1 MPLTP
6 FHLGPALF
14 FGLLLF
20 SVIHLPT
27 FLVANVVID
36 LEPLFALLFQ
46 LDYPLHGFF
55 HSFLGGSIIAIA
67 LSFIMT
73 RFDEGIHEIMRFFN
87 LEQQY
92 SPRSIWFASFS
103 GVYIHVILDSRL
115 YTDIKPFF
123 PLDVNPIL
131 SGSMFAGFETYG
143 CCLVL
148 LILGIG
154 LYVYKQLNTKTRF

>member
-27 FLVANVVID
+27 FLVANVIID
-36 LEPLFALLFQ
+36 LEPFFVLLFQ

-55 HSFLGGSIIAIA
+55 HSLLGGSIIAVI
-67 LSFIMT
+67 LFFIMT
-73 RFDEGIHEIMRFFN
+73 RFDDRIQKMMRFFK
-87 LEQQY
+87 LEQEH
-92 SPRSIWFASFS
+92 SMRSVWLASFS
-103 GVYIHVILDSRL
+103 GVYTHIILDSRL

-123 PLDVNPIL
+123 PLDVNPFY

-143 CCLVL
+143 ICLVL
-148 LILGIG
+148 LILSVG
-154 LYVYKQLNTKTRF
+154 LYAYKLIKRS

>member
-27 FLVANVVID
+27 FLVANIIVD
-36 LEPLFALLFQ
+36 LEPLFVLLFQ

-55 HSFLGGSIIAIA
+55 HSLLGSSMIAVA
-67 LSFIMT
+67 LSLIMV
-73 RFDEGIHEIMRFFN
+73 RFDERIQKIMRFFN
-87 LEQQY
+87 LEQQF

-103 GVYIHVILDSRL
+103 GVYIHIILDSRL

-123 PLDVNPIL
+123 PLDINPFY
-131 SGSMFAGFETYG
+131 SRSMLAGFEAYG
-143 CCLVL
+143 FCLVL
-148 LILGIG
+148 FIFAIG
-154 LYVYKQLNTKTRF
+154 LYVYKQLKYEI